1 MEKRKRLGVALALYA
16 VLGVLIWTTMGDV
29 QGQILGGSISIR
41 ALPLAV
47 LAIFALRTVLH
58 WKAEQIRAEDEKKFQ
73 G

>member
-16 VLGVLIWTTMGDV
+16 VLGALIWTTVSDV
-29 QGQILGGSISIR
+29 PVRIPGGFISLR
-41 ALPLAV
+41 ALPFAV

-58 WKAEQIRAEDEKKFQ
+58 WKAEQIRAEHEKKLQ